1 MSSWDEQFLKP
12 CPYCNGKI
20 TDHSYDRR
28 IVFKCE
34 PCSLYK
40 DYPGLLQTKISP
52 VPVPY
57 VDKDG
62 NRVDPKDVKNQE
74 YYHQH
79 AGEEAVDEFNKWVDK
94 ENLQKTREEKLTK
107 IFNT

>member
-1 MSSWDEQFLKP
+1 MSSWDEQFLKL
-12 CPYCNGKI
+12 CPYCNGKV

-40 DYPGLLQTKISP
+40 DYPGLLQTKVSP

-57 VDKDG
+57 
-62 NRVDPKDVKNQE
+62 
-74 YYHQH
+74 
-79 AGEEAVDEFNKWVDK
+79 VDK

>member
-1 MSSWDEQFLKP
+1 MSNWIEQFLKP

-28 IVFKCE
+28 TVFKCK
-34 PCSLYK
+34 PCDLYK
-40 DYPGLLQTKISP
+40 DYPGLLQTKVSP
-52 VPVPY
+52 VLVPY
-57 VDKDG
+57 IDNYGNPVDA
-62 NRVDPKDVKNQE
+62 KDVKNQE

-79 AGEEAVDEFNKWVDK
+79 ASEEAIEEFNKWVDK
-94 ENLQKTREEKLTK
+94 ENLQKIREEKLTK